1 MFSQLIQFLINA
13 IYWLASVVP
22 LPAFAFLG
30 PLIEEIIAPIPSPL
44 VMTLTGFIA
53 GAENIGW
60 VYAIFLITIGA
71 IGKTMGGLIM
81 YIIADKGE
89 NLFTRRFGNF
99 LKVSSRDIEIIGKRL
114 SKGWK
119 DIFFLFLLYAIP
131 IIPTSP
137 SSIICG
143 LIKVNM
149 RAFLIAMFFGSF
161 VRNLFYFYLGFTGV
175 EVLEL
180 INEGVG
186 AWERIGYV
194 LILVIIVAI
203 FANIYFFRR
212 KKTV

>member
-1 MFSQLIQFLINA
+1 MNGL
-13 IYWLASVVP
+13 YRV
-22 LPAFAFLG
+22 
-30 PLIEEIIAPIPSPL
+30 EEIIAPIPSPL

-81 YIIADKGE
+81 YTIADKGE
-89 NLFTRRFGNF
+89 DFFTKRFGKF
-99 LKVSSRDIEIIGKRL
+99 LKVSSHDIELIGKRL
-114 SKGWK
+114 SKGRK

-131 IIPTSP
+131 IMPTSP

-143 LIKVNM
+143 LIKVNI
-149 RAFLIAMFFGSF
+149 RSFLIAMFFGSF
-161 VRNLFYFYLGFTGV
+161 ARNLFYFYLGFTGV

-186 AWERIGYV
+186 AWERVGYV
-194 LILVIIVAI
+194 IILVIIMAI
-203 FANIYFFRR
+203 FASIYFHRR
-212 KKTV
+212 KNTS